1 MIINMYSTIIIII
14 IIIIIT
20 QECLIVIQFVT
31 RSL

>member
-14 IIIIIT
+14 IIIIT
-20 QECLIVIQFVT
+20 QEFLFVIQFVT